1 MKEDFVCGED
11 YRALVPNRKY
21 EAVCIDYDQS
31 FVMGK
36 FRKLFL
42 HFKITEPGEHYGKTV
57 FMAFNMPYSRK
68 IRQGSKYYKTYV
80 FANGNKRPT
89 RNSIMSPRIFKGRI
103 FEIKTRT
110 CEPKFPDGKP
120 MPKHFRYSV
129 VDSITRVL

>member
-1 MKEDFVCGED
+1 MKEEFVCGED
-11 YRALVPNRKY
+11 YKPLVPNRKY

-57 FMAFNMPYSRK
+57 FMAFNMPYNKK
-68 IRQGSKYYKTYV
+68 IKQGSKYYKTYV
-80 FANGNKRPT
+80 FANGNQRPT
-89 RNSIMSPRIFKGRI
+89 RNAIMSPRIFKGRV

-110 CEPKFPDGKP
+110 VEPKFSDGKP
-120 MPKHFRYSV
+120 MPRHFHYSV